1 MKRSFDNEIASL
13 ARNDRENGQTTVEYA
28 VIIAVVV
35 AALLGMQIYMKG
47 GLSGKLR
54 ESADQVGEQF
64 SPTAY
69 KAKMRTTNT
78 SASRETLYADGLKKG
93 ESKSDASVAIDGKT
107 GIVRHRVGLGGAAGD
122 ETLTDDQKN
131 DKLF

>member
-1 MKRSFDNEIASL
+1 M
-13 ARNDRENGQTTVEYA
+13 
-28 VIIAVVV
+28 IIAVVA

-54 ESADQVGEQF
+54 ESTDQVGEQF

-69 KAKMRTTNT
+69 KAKMRTTQT
-78 SASRETLYADGLKKG
+78 SASRETTHVGDQAPG
-93 ESKSDASVAIDGKT
+93 ESLSDSNVPIDRKT
-107 GIVRHRVGLGGAAGD
+107 GIVRYREGRGGAAGD